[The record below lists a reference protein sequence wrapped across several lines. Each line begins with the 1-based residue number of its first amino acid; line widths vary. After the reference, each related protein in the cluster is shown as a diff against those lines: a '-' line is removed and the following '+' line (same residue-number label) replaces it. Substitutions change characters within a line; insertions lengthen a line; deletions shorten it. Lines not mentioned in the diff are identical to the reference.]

1 MFAGVELQRNNNVTT
16 TSGSFL
22 KLPEFYSLSPQDKL
36 TWWKKINHYAVVSCH
51 RQFGFDY
58 NTIEPVTVISIK
70 ISDRTWLYNRI
81 KAIHWQQN
89 NFDIGNPVLKKIKE
103 RLTDSELDTL
113 IDADYQSWANANILE
128 SDDILPFEFLLDDSI
143 NEWAQHR
150 QLKINEECLTI
161 IRNNVAT
168 YQ

>member
-89 NFDIGNPVLKKIKE
+89 NFDIGNPVLKKIK
-103 RLTDSELDTL
+103 
-113 IDADYQSWANANILE
+113 
-128 SDDILPFEFLLDDSI
+128 
-143 NEWAQHR
+143 
-150 QLKINEECLTI
+150 
-161 IRNNVAT
+161 
-168 YQ
+168 